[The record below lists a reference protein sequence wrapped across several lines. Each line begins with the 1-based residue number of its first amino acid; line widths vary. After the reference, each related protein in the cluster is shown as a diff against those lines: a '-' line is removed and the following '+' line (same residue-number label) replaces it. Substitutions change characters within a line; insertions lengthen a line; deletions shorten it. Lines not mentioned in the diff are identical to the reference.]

1 MAQNENL
8 LEIISIQSK
17 KMIYFINKPGDV
29 IMKKMTTMV
38 SILLLFITCGKQAPA
53 PGVTDTEI
61 LIGNIQDLSGPMK
74 ELGAVLPAGSNLYF
88 QYINEE
94 GGVHGRQIK
103 MIVEDHQYNP
113 QKAVVAAKKLIEK
126 DQVFC
131 LYNVIGT
138 SPCEAIRPIL
148 AETGTPL
155 IAPATQSGTMSD
167 MSRPA
172 SDLIFHTDTG
182 YDKQT
187 RILVDHI
194 LSQDA
199 NAKIGLIYQDDDYG
213 ENVLKGAAEAE
224 KVTGTSIQ
232 KEAYQRGATDFAGQV
247 GNLIKGGVGHVII
260 AGVVKEPI
268 IVMKTA
274 AAMGFSPQF
283 YGTSPT
289 MDHRVALA
297 AGPAGEGFIASNF
310 ANLWNSDAPGAVH
323 YRELCAKYEVPEAY
337 MGMYHFYGFIT
348 AKVLVEGL
356 ERAGKNPTRKR
367 LVNGLETLKNWDSGA
382 FPPITYNSNDH
393 AGTESVVLVQVKEGV
408 QTVISDWVK

>member
-1 MAQNENL
+1 
-8 LEIISIQSK
+8 
-17 KMIYFINKPGDV
+17 
-29 IMKKMTTMV
+29 MKKMTTMV
-38 SILLLFITCGKQAPA
+38 SIMLLFITCGKQAPTQ
-53 PGVTDTEI
+53 GVTDTEI

-88 QYINEE
+88 QYINEQ

-167 MSRPA
+167 LSRVA
-172 SDLIFHTDTG
+172 GDLIFHTDTG

-187 RILVDHI
+187 NILVDYI
-194 LSQDA
+194 LENDEI
-199 NAKIGLIYQDDDYG
+199 AKIGLIYQDDDYG
-213 ENVLKGAAEAE
+213 ANVLKGAAEAE
-224 KVTGTSIQ
+224 NRTGVSIQ

-247 GNLIKGGVGHVII
+247 GNLIKGGVNHVII

-289 MDHRVALA
+289 MDHRIALA
-297 AGPAGEGFIASNF
+297 AGPAGEGFISANF
-310 ANLWNSDAPGAVH
+310 ADLWNSDASEAVH

-337 MGMYHFYGFIT
+337 MGMYHFYGYIT

-393 AGTESVVLVQVKEGV
+393 AGTESVTLVQVKDGV
-408 QTVISDWVK
+408 QTVITNWID

>member
-1 MAQNENL
+1 MKHHVL
-8 LEIISIQSK
+8 IITIIAFVWMGCNQRASS
-17 KMIYFINKPGDV
+17 
-29 IMKKMTTMV
+29 
-38 SILLLFITCGKQAPA
+38 
-53 PGVTDTEI
+53 PGVTENEI

-88 QYINEE
+88 QYINEQ
-94 GGVHGRQIK
+94 GGVHGRQIR

-113 QKAVVAAKKLIEK
+113 QKAVVAAKKMIEK

-167 MSRPA
+167 LSRA
-172 SDLIFHTDTG
+172 AGDLIFHTDTG

-187 RILVDHI
+187 IILVDYI
-194 LSQDA
+194 LNNDS

-213 ENVLKGAAEAE
+213 ANVLKGTAEAE
-224 KVTGTSIQ
+224 NRNGVSIQ
-232 KEAYQRGATDFAGQV
+232 KESYQRGATDFAGQV
-247 GNLIKGGVGHVII
+247 GNLIKGGVNHVII

-297 AGPAGEGFIASNF
+297 AGPAGEGFISANF
-310 ANLWNSDAPGAVH
+310 AYLWNSDASEAVH
-323 YRELCAKYEVPEAY
+323 YRKLCAKYEVPEAY
-337 MGMYHFYGFIT
+337 MGMYHFYGYVT
-348 AKVLVEGL
+348 AKVLVEGI
-356 ERAGKNPTRKR
+356 ERAGKNLTRKR
-367 LVNGLETLKNWDSGA
+367 LIKGMEKLKKWDSGA

-393 AGTESVVLVQVKEGV
+393 AGTESVILVQVKDGV
-408 QTVISDWVK
+408 QTVITDWID

>member
-1 MAQNENL
+1 
-8 LEIISIQSK
+8 
-17 KMIYFINKPGDV
+17 
-29 IMKKMTTMV
+29 MKKMTTMFG
-38 SILLLFITCGKQAPA
+38 ILLMFIACGKQAPA
-53 PGVTDTEI
+53 PGITDTEI

-88 QYINEE
+88 QFINEQ
-94 GGVHGRQIK
+94 GGVHGRQIR

-113 QKAVVAAKKLIEK
+113 QKSVVAAKKLIEK

-131 LYNVIGT
+131 LYHVIGT

-167 MSRPA
+167 LTRVA
-172 SDLIFHTDTG
+172 GDLIFHTDTG

-187 RILVDHI
+187 NILVDYI
-194 LSQDA
+194 LNNDS

-224 KVTGTSIQ
+224 NRSGVTIQ
-232 KEAYQRGATDFAGQV
+232 KEAYQRGSTDFAGQV
-247 GNLIKGGVGHVII
+247 GNLIKGGANHVII

-268 IVMKTA
+268 IVMKTS
-274 AAMGFSPQF
+274 AAMGYSPQF

-289 MDHRVALA
+289 MDHRVSLA
-297 AGPAGEGFIASNF
+297 AGPAGEGFISSNF
-310 ANLWNSDAPGAVH
+310 AHLWNSDAPEAVH
-323 YRELCAKYEVPEAY
+323 YRELCDKYEVPKAY
-337 MGMYHFYGFIT
+337 MGMYHFYGYIT

-356 ERAGKNPTRKR
+356 ERAGKYPTRER
-367 LVNGLETLKNWDSGA
+367 LINAMETFKKWDSGA

-393 AGTESVVLVQVKEGV
+393 AGTESVILVQVKDGV
-408 QTVISDWVK
+408 QTIITDWID